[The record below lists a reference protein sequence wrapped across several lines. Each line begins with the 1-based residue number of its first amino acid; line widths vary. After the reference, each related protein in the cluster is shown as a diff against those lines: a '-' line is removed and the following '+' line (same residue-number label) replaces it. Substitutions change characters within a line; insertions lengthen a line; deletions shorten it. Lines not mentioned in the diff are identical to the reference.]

1 MPAKTSTQRGT
12 KQSSAPRVLTHDDKQ
27 REKGRTGR
35 KKWLTPAEHDQV
47 DNFIKK
53 IRSI

>member
-1 MPAKTSTQRGT
+1 MTKSQQAK
-12 KQSSAPRVLTHDDKQ
+12 SSAPRVLTHDDKQ